1 MRPHLHLPEIFYSCT
16 ASPRVQKRLS
26 LSLFL
31 PPSAGS
37 GCNKFNFITRL
48 FMTCRERFKVRA
60 VPLKIAICIAMRP
73 RASRYDASSCFW
85 SGAGEVREKEF
96 APSGRRAAGNLRSIG
111 DERLAYHRTYTR
123 KIYIRINVKNVF
135 ILFLEAKIC
144 RLNLDKYSRAVL
156 FKKKYFLTKLEKK
169 EKFIFFLHR
178 SNMGSLNFP

>member
-1 MRPHLHLPEIFYSCT
+1 
-16 ASPRVQKRLS
+16 
-26 LSLFL
+26 
-31 PPSAGS
+31 
-37 GCNKFNFITRL
+37 
-48 FMTCRERFKVRA
+48 MTCRERFKVRA

-156 FKKKYFLTKLEKK
+156 FKKCFLRHLVKRTNLYYFYTDQ
-169 EKFIFFLHR
+169 I
-178 SNMGSLNFP
+178 